1 MAAGAI
7 GREVTML
14 DMMVSP
20 KDCSSV
26 KLTPIAFN
34 ENITYTTKLIHKS
47 IDQLNKRI
55 LFSETSLYPA
65 TKFVNDGNETS
76 NLLDRDCRPKIIKE
90 LTKDIAI
97 TVNIN

>member
-34 ENITYTTKLIHKS
+34 EKITYATKLIHKS

-55 LFSETSLYPA
+55 LFSDTSLYPA
-65 TKFVNDGNETS
+65 TKFVNDGNEIS